1 MIRVRLFKEKEKG
14 GEGRSK
20 VWWPKECSNAW
31 WPNEG
36 KGQGSFAQGPM
47 EGKGEGSFSPL
58 PISPP
63 SNFI

>member
-1 MIRVRLFKEKEKG
+1 MIRVRLFKKKEKG